1 MNQEELIDKK
11 FNESVQG
18 IDDKMLSNQEDWYTY
33 VLNLPI
39 HLRVVYTIAILHQ
52 QVFNGGFHQ
61 YFLNGYGLF
70 GYLTLDSLK
79 VINAHFIMNLLN
91 KVLGEVNIEGF
102 DVEEFRRKVFKKEF
116 DKIVNF
122 DDELSDF
129 LERCDDEYYETEEDL
144 SELLGQ
150 YLESVS

>member
-1 MNQEELIDKK
+1 MNKEKLIEKK

-18 IDDKMLSNQEDWYTY
+18 IDEKILSNQEDWYTY
-33 VLNLPI
+33 VHNLPI
-39 HLRVVYTIAILHQ
+39 HLRVVYTIVVLHQ

-79 VINAHFIMNLLN
+79 IINANFTMNLLN
-91 KVLGEVNIEGF
+91 TVLKEVNIEGF
-102 DVEEFRRKVFKKEF
+102 NVEEFRHKVFNKEIG
-116 DKIVNF
+116 KIANF
-122 DDELSDF
+122 DDKLSDF
-129 LERCDDEYYETEEDL
+129 LEKCDDTYYEVEEDL
-144 SELLGQ
+144 TNLLGQ

>member
-18 IDDKMLSNQEDWYTY
+18 IDDKTLLNQEGWYTY

-79 VINAHFIMNLLN
+79 VINAHFTMNLLN
-91 KVLGEVNIEGF
+91 KVLGEVNIDSF
-102 DVEEFRRKVFKKEF
+102 NAEEFRSKIFNKEF

-129 LERCDDEYYETEEDL
+129 LEKCDDEYYEMEEDL
-144 SELLGQ
+144 TQLLGQ